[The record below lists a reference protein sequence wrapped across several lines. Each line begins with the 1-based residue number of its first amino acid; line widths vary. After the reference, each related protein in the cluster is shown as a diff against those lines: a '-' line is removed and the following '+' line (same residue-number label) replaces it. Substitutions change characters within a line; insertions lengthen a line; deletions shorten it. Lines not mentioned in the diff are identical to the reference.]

1 MTIKTIAFTQ
11 KSSQEFVSQVSAL
24 LAGRELGKIVS
35 LTAQGNAIVV
45 CFSKF
50 GKSELTYDV
59 AGAPNS
65 GSSGIMTA
73 TLVSEKIALAHR
85 AFRSDIEGKLKKVLI
100 ACGAKLTEG

>member
-11 KSSQEFVSQVSAL
+11 KSSQEFVSQVSSQ
-24 LAGRELGKIVS
+24 LAGRELGKIV
-35 LTAQGNAIVV
+35 TIAAHANTIVV

-59 AGAPNS
+59 AGAPDS
-65 GSSGIMTA
+65 GGSGLIAA

>member
-11 KSSQEFVSQVSAL
+11 KSSQEFVSQVSAQ

-35 LTAQGNAIVV
+35 LAAQGNAIVV

-59 AGAPNS
+59 AVAANS

-73 TLVSEKIALAHR
+73 TLISEKIALAHR
-85 AFRSDIEGKLKKVLI
+85 AFRSNIEGKLKKVLI